1 MGSSKSLFSF
11 FQFII
16 SKMNKNTIIILVT
29 VVISLI
35 IGAAYLM
42 LSPTT
47 PHKDQS
53 KETPEEIGASE
64 KEVNKT
70 YRGDLRF
77 EISEE
82 ELNINAKL
90 LFKVGDEF
98 EYHSISKNTDIH
110 YLYIVEEIKIIY
122 GRDYYAIRTKGWG
135 KQKFDKLEEIP
146 KGEGRVWLYY
156 DKVTGEAFKMD
167 ETIGYKLKNLGN
179 ESLKVLFVEYW
190 MLALDDNFK
199 WTRMWNTTGLGV
211 HYESKYMYE
220 VVEREKIKGR
230 DCFKVEKKIMNLK
243 SNEIIK
249 KTILWVD
256 IETRVFIKRVAYEGD
271 IKIVEEVLVSAP
283 FLK

>member
-1 MGSSKSLFSF
+1 
-11 FQFII
+11 
-16 SKMNKNTIIILVT
+16 MNKNTIIILVT

-110 YLYIVEEIKIIY
+110 YLYIVEEIKRIY
-122 GRDYYAIRTKGWG
+122 GRDYYAIRTTGWG
-135 KQKFDKLEEIP
+135 KQKSDKWEEIP

-156 DKVTGEAFKMD
+156 DKETGKAFIKTD
-167 ETIGYKLKNLGN
+167 ENKLKDL
-179 ESLKVLFVEYW
+179 ESDSEKGLFVEYW
-190 MLALDDNFK
+190 MLALNDDFK
-199 WTRMWNTTGLGV
+199 WIRMRNTTGLGV
-211 HYESKYMYE
+211 HYEKKHLYE
-220 VVEREKIKGR
+220 VVGREKFKGR
-230 DCFKVEKKIMNLK
+230 GCFKVEIKITDLK
-243 SNEIIK
+243 SNNTIE
-249 KTILWVD
+249 KTILWID
-256 IETRVFIKRVAYEGD
+256 IETRVLIKKVVYED
-271 IKIVEEVLVSAP
+271 NISSVENNLLSAP
-283 FLK
+283 FLGTQSMK